1 MSAIA
6 TAIVVGGLISGA
18 ASSKGAG
25 AQAEGA
31 KSAANAQLTAA
42 QQAEAGINA
51 RFEQSRKDLYGP
63 GGSTPWA
70 IARQRGMEGFARIT
84 QQYQNALMNPGAYEN
99 TAFYKDRLKK
109 TEEAM
114 GRGLSAGG
122 NLDSGAGVKAFGEN
136 AADVAALGQQ
146 NYLNQIIQGGALY
159 AQQAGLGTPQATAS
173 MQAGQNAAGQA
184 GNALMAGGNA
194 AAGGYI
200 NQANATTGLYS
211 NLLGQFNNTTNELA
225 KYYGTQSGGGGG
237 YTPSPEYGYGYGR

>member
-1 MSAIA
+1 MSGIA
-6 TAIVVGGLISGA
+6 TAIVVGGVVAGGA
-18 ASSKGAG
+18 TYLASENASDAAG
-25 AQAEGA
+25 N
-31 KSAANAQLTAA
+31 AANAQLTAA

-70 IARQRGMEGFARIT
+70 IARQHGMTGFARIT

-211 NLLGQFNNTTNELA
+211 NLANTANNSLNQYMQYKGMQNPSLDQNANLGNDWANTNW
-225 KYYGTQSGGGGG
+225 
-237 YTPSPEYGYGYGR
+237 

>member
-1 MSAIA
+1 MSGIA
-6 TAIVVGGLISGA
+6 TAIVVGGVVAGGA
-18 ASSKGAG
+18 TYLASENASDAAG
-25 AQAEGA
+25 N
-31 KSAANAQLTAA
+31 AANASLTASRE
-42 QQAEAGINA
+42 AEAGINK
-51 RFEQSRKDLYGP
+51 RYEQSRQDLYGP
-63 GGSTPWA
+63 GGATPWA
-70 IARQRGMEGFARIT
+70 IARQHGMTGFARIT

-211 NLLGQFNNTTNELA
+211 NLANTANNSLNQYMQYKGMQNPSLDQNANLGNDWANTNW
-225 KYYGTQSGGGGG
+225 
-237 YTPSPEYGYGYGR
+237 

>member
-1 MSAIA
+1 
-6 TAIVVGGLISGA
+6 
-18 ASSKGAG
+18 
-25 AQAEGA
+25 
-31 KSAANAQLTAA
+31 
-42 QQAEAGINA
+42 
-51 RFEQSRKDLYGP
+51 
-63 GGSTPWA
+63 
-70 IARQRGMEGFARIT
+70 
-84 QQYQNALMNPGAYEN
+84 
-99 TAFYKDRLKK
+99 
-109 TEEAM
+109 M

-211 NLLGQFNNTTNELA
+211 NLANTANNSLNQYMQYKGMQNPSLDQNANLGNDWANTNW
-225 KYYGTQSGGGGG
+225 
-237 YTPSPEYGYGYGR
+237 